1 MSSNVQRY
9 TIRVMHCLLVW
20 ITYLY
25 LALAVDQTMVE
36 ADNAAFCGMSLRQ
49 GRRQQVPLLRKDVLP
64 TRLSA
69 RLTSARVVAQMED
82 RAVCTD
88 DVELTGLRYGSESE

>member
-9 TIRVMHCLLVW
+9 AIRVMHCLLVW

-49 GRRQQVPLLRKDVLP
+49 GRRQQVQKAVLP
-64 TRLSA
+64 TRLST